1 MWNLKTKVI
10 SVITREAETSL
21 KLFKIYL
28 NKFIHF
34 HEQITL
40 NMNQTIKIAHYYTDT
55 TQEPPAKFDQ
65 NLYTAGVSNLIWQI
79 TTVITGSLFV
89 G

>member
-1 MWNLKTKVI
+1 
-10 SVITREAETSL
+10 
-21 KLFKIYL
+21 
-28 NKFIHF
+28 
-34 HEQITL
+34 
-40 NMNQTIKIAHYYTDT
+40 MNQTIKIAHYYTDT

-89 G
+89 GWTCINHSKSYTKPYKLL